1 LITDSDIED
10 SVGEGAE
17 RINTDRITADRMLM
31 LG

>member
-1 LITDSDIED
+1 LITESDIED
-10 SVGEGAE
+10 SGGEGAE